1 MTNLEYYKNEILK
14 QAKIHR
20 NSIGFAIHYVYLKYS
35 IEKDVNDLDK
45 IFTWLYSTHN
55 D

>member
-14 QAKIHR
+14 QAKAH
-20 NSIGFAIHYVYLKYS
+20 NDSIAFAIKYVYLNYS

-45 IFTWLYSTHN
+45 IFTWLYSIHN